1 METDVGVAASCGQ
14 ESSLNLAPSEVRS
27 MHDAAVGVAT
37 LTGQVQGAVCTHRK
51 KSRRAKKQ
59 QVSSWKAALQ
69 TIVASRTVQAKMQA
83 AAANGLPPPA
93 ARKFAACNPA
103 ALTLVACEVSP
114 HLHELQHTCRALT
127 THRINSPGGKEKQNG

>member
-14 ESSLNLAPSEVRS
+14 ESSLNLTPSEVRS

-37 LTGQVQGAVCTHRK
+37 LTGQVQGAVCTHKK
-51 KSRRAKKQ
+51 KSRRAKSSRSAAGSSTPNHSGKQ
-59 QVSSWKAALQ
+59 DCAGKNAGSS
-69 TIVASRTVQAKMQA
+69 SDS
-83 AAANGLPPPA
+83 GLPPPA

-127 THRINSPGGKEKQNG
+127 THRINSPGGRKKQNG